1 MTDKDDL
8 IRGPSADQAEA
19 EAGTAFPTE
28 GSGSTPR
35 EQWEAARLDAG
46 GALTGPGSEPA
57 GTDEGDAAAEKAGEA
72 GGTPAGGT
80 APSGA

>member
-1 MTDKDDL
+1 MTDKNDL
-8 IRGPSADQAEA
+8 IRGPSADRNEA
-19 EAGTAFPTE
+19 DADTAFPTE

-35 EQWEAARLDAG
+35 EQWEAARLGAG
-46 GALTGPGSEPA
+46 GALTEPGSEPA
-57 GTDEGDAAAEKAGEA
+57 GTDSGDPAADKLGDA

>member
-1 MTDKDDL
+1 MTDRNDL
-8 IRGPSADQAEA
+8 IRGPAADQNEA
-19 EAGTAFPTE
+19 EAGTPFPTE

-57 GTDEGDAAAEKAGEA
+57 GTDSGDAAADKLGDA
-72 GGTPAGGT
+72 GGSPAQGT

>member
-8 IRGPSADQAEA
+8 IRGPSADRAEA
-19 EAGTAFPTE
+19 EADTPFPTE

-46 GALTGPGSEPA
+46 GALRAPGSEPA
-57 GTDEGDAAAEKAGEA
+57 GTDAGDAGADKLGDA
-72 GGTPAGGT
+72 GGTPADGT

>member
-1 MTDKDDL
+1 MADKNDL
-8 IRGPSADQAEA
+8 IRGPSADQNEADAE
-19 EAGTAFPTE
+19 TAFPTE

-35 EQWEAARLDAG
+35 EGWERARLDAG

-57 GTDEGDAAAEKAGEA
+57 GTDSGDAAADKLDEA